1 MSIQQN
7 DSAVRRLAVTIHL
20 MIWVYIF
27 VSPIAFFWRENE
39 AMTLE
44 AVLHRI
50 YFPVASCAMFYL
62 NYFVFIPK
70 YYLQHRIRQ
79 FIVVNLVLILLFTTL
94 HEVLVMMMPLP
105 RWRPDHMPPP
115 HGNKPPGPM
124 GMGGP
129 PGLFENLVL
138 PESIWNG
145 RVKPMFVLRDMIS
158 MTFIAL
164 LSLTVKLC
172 LRWHDNE
179 KARQKAELARSEA
192 ELKNLK
198 NQMNPHFLLNTL
210 NNIYALTELD
220 GEKAR
225 KAISELSVLLRHVLY
240 VDQTHL
246 IPLRKELNFLRT
258 YIELMRIRVSDRV
271 DIRFTEDVK
280 DEENI
285 QVAPLIL
292 ISLVENAFKHGI
304 SARHRSF
311 LHFSIR
317 ADRDHLCFSS
327 ENSNFPKTET
337 DKSPGGIGLQQVEA
351 RLRHFYS
358 GRYTWTYGPTEDG
371 STFRSVIR
379 IEPLTQERL

>member
-1 MSIQQN
+1 M
-7 DSAVRRLAVTIHL
+7 
-20 MIWVYIF
+20 
-27 VSPIAFFWRENE
+27 
-39 AMTLE
+39 
-44 AVLHRI
+44 
-50 YFPVASCAMFYL
+50 
-62 NYFVFIPK
+62 
-70 YYLQHRIRQ
+70 
-79 FIVVNLVLILLFTTL
+79 
-94 HEVLVMMMPLP
+94 
-105 RWRPDHMPPP
+105 
-115 HGNKPPGPM
+115 
-124 GMGGP
+124 
-129 PGLFENLVL
+129 
-138 PESIWNG
+138 
-145 RVKPMFVLRDMIS
+145 
-158 MTFIAL
+158 
-164 LSLTVKLC
+164 
-172 LRWHDNE
+172 
-179 KARQKAELARSEA
+179 ARSEA

-351 RLRHFYS
+351 RLRHFYP